1 MVRLTPTADFE
12 NIMEIMLT
20 HPALRSNTYCSY
32 TVKNIYTFLVILA
45 NLTNQMRVNFTRICR
60 VCVFYGT
67 VSLDSSDTRRR
78 GWGSDTQGRSGEG
91 GGRTPLPA
99 RAGRD
104 GAADPVRVA
113 GALKL

>member
-1 MVRLTPTADFE
+1 MYIP
-12 NIMEIMLT
+12 
-20 HPALRSNTYCSY
+20 
-32 TVKNIYTFLVILA
+32 
-45 NLTNQMRVNFTRICR
+45 
-60 VCVFYGT
+60 T

-78 GWGSDTQGRSGEG
+78 GGGSHTQGRGGEG
-91 GGRTPLPA
+91 GGRSPIPA